1 MKRFFYALLISIG
14 FISQVSAVGEAGA
27 IFLLITPGA
36 GPAGTGEAQVAKSDD
51 AYASYFNPAGLAF
64 LKGSEVALMHVNW
77 LPNLA
82 DDLYYEYLGGRTYI
96 ENLGT
101 VGGHIIFLNLG
112 EQTRTDEFGNVKGNF
127 NSNMWALTGNFSTM
141 LTKNSGIGLGMKVFQ
156 QNLIGVGTGSEAGK
170 GISTD
175 FAFDIGYLLKMKK
188 LNFGLAV
195 SNIGPKISFID
206 VNQADPAPTNLR
218 IGFQFEVYNN
228 NYNKVNLLFDVN
240 KLLVSSYP
248 NMDWDSDGL
257 IGGYDSEGN
266 LGILGEENY
275 GYNSGGQ
282 IEFAHS
288 DPWYF
293 AIITSWLDDW
303 LLGGDRDLIPQG
315 QGYNAEDLDFKVGGW
330 EFFEGQCNS
339 ETLAEMNN
347 AQAGQGEYC
356 QSGASAYDPY
366 LFTDGI
372 PTPTAPIG
380 DNQAKKV
387 FYPEMFDEEPYED
400 VNANGIYD
408 DGDIFDSQIHDL
420 NQNDQWDSF
429 EGSSYNEF
437 GQVEKGKGEERS
449 IKTEFIESVYNIGL
463 EYWYSDNFAV
473 RAGYIHD
480 EEGDIKVPTMG
491 AGLRFGG
498 YGFDFGYTGGAEGH
512 PRSNTMFF
520 SINMEL

>member
-1 MKRFFYALLISIG
+1 MRQNIHQIILGILLISKI
-14 FISQVSAVGEAGA
+14 FAVGEAGA

-82 DDLYYEYLGGRTYI
+82 DDLYYEYLGGRMHI
-96 ENLGT
+96 DNLGT
-101 VGGHIIFLNLG
+101 IGGHVIFLNLG

-141 LTKNSGIGLGMKVFQ
+141 LTKNSGIGLGMKIFQ

-188 LNFGLAV
+188 LNFGLAI

-218 IGFQFEVYNN
+218 VGIQAELYNN
-228 NYNKVNLLFDVN
+228 SYNKVNLLFDVN

-275 GYNSGGQ
+275 GYNSKGQ
-282 IEFAHS
+282 NEYAHS
-288 DPWYF
+288 DPWYL

-303 LLGGDRDLIPQG
+303 FLGGDRDLIPQG
-315 QGYNAEDLDFKVGGW
+315 QGYSADDLDFKVGGW
-330 EFFEGQCNS
+330 EFFEGRCNTS
-339 ETLAEMNN
+339 ILNEMNN
-347 AQAGQGEYC
+347 LEDGQDEYC
-356 QSGASAYDPY
+356 QAGTPTYDPY
-366 LFTDGI
+366 LFIDGI

-380 DNQAKKV
+380 DNSKV
-387 FYPEMFDEEPYED
+387 FYPEMFEEEPYED
-400 VNANGIYD
+400 INNNGMYD
-408 DGDIFDSQIHDL
+408 EGEDIFDPQLHDL
-420 NQNDQWDSF
+420 NQNEQWDSF
-429 EGSSYNEF
+429 EDSKYNEF
-437 GQVEKGKGEERS
+437 GQEEKGKNDDRS
-449 IKTEFIESVYNIGL
+449 IKTEFMESVYNIGI
-463 EYWYSDNFAV
+463 EYWYSENFAV
-473 RAGYIHD
+473 RVGYIHD

>member
-1 MKRFFYALLISIG
+1 MKRFFYSLLFTLGI
-14 FISQVSAVGEAGA
+14 ISQLSAVGEAGA

-36 GPAGTGEAQVAKSDD
+36 GPAGTGEAQVAKADD

-64 LKGSEVALMHVNW
+64 LKGSELALMHVNW

-101 VGGHIIFLNLG
+101 IGGHIIFLNLG
-112 EQTRTDEFGNVKGNF
+112 EQTRTDEFGNVKGSF

-141 LTKNSGIGLGMKVFQ
+141 LSENSGIGLGMKIFQ
-156 QNLIGVGTGSEAGK
+156 QNLIGVGTASEAGK

-175 FAFDIGYLLKMKK
+175 FAFDLGYLLKLKK
-188 LNFGLAV
+188 FNFGLAIT
-195 SNIGPKISFID
+195 NIGPKISFID

-218 IGFQFEVYNN
+218 IGFQVELYNN

-248 NMDWDSDGL
+248 NMDWDSDGY
-257 IGGYDSEGN
+257 IGGYDGDGGY
-266 LGILGEENY
+266 GILGEEDY
-275 GYNSGGQ
+275 GYNKNGQ
-282 IEFAHS
+282 LEYAHS
-288 DPWYF
+288 DPWYL
-293 AIITSWLDDW
+293 AVVTSWLDDW

-315 QGYNAEDLDFKVGGW
+315 QGYNSEDLDFQIGGW
-330 EFFEGQCNS
+330 EFFNGICNA
-339 ETLAEMNN
+339 ETLAEMEI
-347 AQAGQGEYC
+347 AEVGYGEYC
-356 QSGASAYDPY
+356 IENSPVFDPF
-366 LFTDGI
+366 LVDDGI
-372 PTPTAPIG
+372 ITPTPPIG
-380 DNQAKKV
+380 ENQGTKV
-387 FYPEMFDEEPYED
+387 FYPELFYQEPF
-400 VNANGIYD
+400 V
-408 DGDIFDSQIHDL
+408 DL
-420 NQNDQWDSF
+420 NENDRYDEGENFTDLDGNTLWSEF
-429 EGSSYNEF
+429 ENSEFNEF
-437 GQVEKGKGEERS
+437 GQDEKGTGDERS
-449 IKTEFIESVYNIGL
+449 INTEFVESVYNIGL
-463 EYWYSDNFAV
+463 EYWYSENFAV

-480 EEGDIKVPTMG
+480 QEGDIKVPTMG